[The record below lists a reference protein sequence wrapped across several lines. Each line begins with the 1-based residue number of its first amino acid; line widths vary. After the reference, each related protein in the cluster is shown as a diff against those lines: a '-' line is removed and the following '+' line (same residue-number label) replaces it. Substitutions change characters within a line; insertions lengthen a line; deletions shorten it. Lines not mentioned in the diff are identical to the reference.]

1 MDLLQDFPT
10 LRAPAPGVEFV
21 ALPDARFKRALLHL
35 HFELP
40 LDDRSAAR
48 TLLAQVLP
56 HGSERHPGRIWIA
69 QALQEAYGAEMD
81 LACER
86 SGESQQITLRLSWV
100 GEKFLPAGSQV
111 LPGLLNLARE
121 VWERPLRGPA
131 GAPFDP
137 ETVAL
142 ERAQLLRRIEAIQDD
157 RGAWAEQRFIETMCA
172 GEPYA
177 RPFWGTEAE
186 VKALDSMA
194 LEAARVEVLSRARV
208 IAVAVG
214 PVAPEPIARFLAEW
228 LGGRPEPPAPAA
240 TVQRVPGPR
249 RTLREE
255 LPCDQARFFA
265 GWRCAMPEDP
275 AEREALAL
283 AVSVLGGGVHSRL
296 FRIVREERSQAYS
309 IFAHL
314 RARKGLM
321 TVEAGLDA
329 AHAESVLAE
338 TDAQIADLANC
349 GPRADELEQARSGL
363 ADRLRSIGDRPSA
376 LAAYFARER
385 ALGLAR
391 APAQRLALLERLGPG
406 EVAHAAARWLPDTV
420 YLLAPPAAVPAP
432 VPAA

>member
-1 MDLLQDFPT
+1 LDLLQNFPA
-10 LRAPAPGVEFV
+10 LRTPAPGVEFV

-40 LDDRSAAR
+40 LDERSPAR
-48 TLLAQVLP
+48 TLLAQILP
-56 HGSERHPGRIWIA
+56 HGTERHPGRRWIA
-69 QALQEAYGAEMD
+69 QALQEAYGAELD

-86 SGESQQITLRLSWV
+86 SGESQQLTLRLSWV
-100 GEKFLPAGSQV
+100 GEKFLPAGSDV
-111 LPGLLNLARE
+111 LPALLNLAHE
-121 VWERPLRGPA
+121 VWERPLRGPS

-137 ETVAL
+137 ATVAL
-142 ERAQLLRRIEAIQDD
+142 ERAQLLRRIEAFQDD
-157 RGAWAEQRFIETMCA
+157 RSAWAEQRFIETMCA

-177 RPFWGTEAE
+177 RRHWGTEAE
-186 VKALDSMA
+186 VKELDEAA
-194 LEAARVEVLSRARV
+194 LEAARVEVLSRARG

-214 PVAPEPIARFLAEW
+214 PVDPEPIASFLAEW
-228 LGGRPEPPAPAA
+228 LGGRAEPPAPAP
-240 TVQRVPGPR
+240 VEQREPRLR

-265 GWRCAMPEDP
+265 GWRCAMPDDP

-283 AVSVLGGGVHSRL
+283 AVSVFGGGVHSRL

-321 TVEAGLDA
+321 TIEAGLDA

-338 TDAQIADLANC
+338 ADAQIADLATR

-363 ADRLRSIGDRPSA
+363 ADRLRSIGDRPAA

-391 APAQRLALLERLGPG
+391 APAQRLALLAQLGPS
-406 EVAHAAARWLPDTV
+406 EVARAAARWLPDTV
-420 YLLAPPAAVPAP
+420 YLLAPPAAVPPP